1 MSGNQPQMV
10 GQQPKAASQAEGL
23 QFMNQG
29 RFYADMCMCVLCIY
43 LEEKKS
49 ILKDYCYMSSQA
61 SHLHEAL

>member
-10 GQQPKAASQAEGL
+10 GQQPKAGPASQAEGL

-49 ILKDYCYMSSQA
+49 ILKD
-61 SHLHEAL
+61 